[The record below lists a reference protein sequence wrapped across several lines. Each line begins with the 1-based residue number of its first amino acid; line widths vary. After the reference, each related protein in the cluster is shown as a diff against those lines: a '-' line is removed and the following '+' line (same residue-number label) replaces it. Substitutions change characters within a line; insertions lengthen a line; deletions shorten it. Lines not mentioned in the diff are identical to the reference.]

1 MPLPEFNK
9 ETETFYSIESETIY
23 QSLCH
28 DYEGGCYKFS
38 SFNLFVDENIIH
50 ITRKYD
56 TIMSIV
62 KDIGSYKAGVVF
74 VFTLLT
80 SWYTTYSRDKALAN
94 ALFYENFSKPEVDRP
109 LNE

>member
-1 MPLPEFNK
+1 M
-9 ETETFYSIESETIY
+9 T
-23 QSLCH
+23 
-28 DYEGGCYKFS
+28 
-38 SFNLFVDENIIH
+38 
-50 ITRKYD
+50 
-56 TIMSIV
+56 IV

-94 ALFYENFSKPEVDRP
+94 ALLYENLSKPEVDRP